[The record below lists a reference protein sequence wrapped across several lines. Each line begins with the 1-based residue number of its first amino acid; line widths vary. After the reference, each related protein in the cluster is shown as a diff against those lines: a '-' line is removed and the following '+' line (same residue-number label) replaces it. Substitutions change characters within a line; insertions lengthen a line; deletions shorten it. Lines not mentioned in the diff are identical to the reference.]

1 MFRPPCYG
9 SIIEVDDSTKLK
21 HMEKKITPPD
31 NSSDQQNSNGGTTG
45 FNERYQKAQDNRS
58 RQLNPKQQGGKKKK

>member
-1 MFRPPCYG
+1 
-9 SIIEVDDSTKLK
+9 
-21 HMEKKITPPD
+21 MEKKITPPD